1 MKSLTEETGEIIHQ
15 VGHGIALQ
23 TRGCYICIDLPRKG
37 PPIIARTISSSQE
50 HKFRV
55 RPVPPLASSPP
66 RGRLSQAD
74 ANVLTG
80 ILCLMAD
87 Q

>member
-1 MKSLTEETGEIIHQ
+1 MKSLTEETGGIIRQ
-15 VGHGIALQ
+15 VDHGIALQ
-23 TRGCYICIDLPRKG
+23 TRDCYICIDLPRKG

-50 HKFRV
+50 HKFRA
-55 RPVPPLASSPP
+55 RPGPPLASSPP
-66 RGRLSQAD
+66 RGRPSQAD

-80 ILCLMAD
+80 VLCLMVD

>member
-1 MKSLTEETGEIIHQ
+1 MKSLTEEMGGIIHQ

-55 RPVPPLASSPP
+55 CPIPPLASSPP
-66 RGRLSQAD
+66 RGRPSQAD

-80 ILCLMAD
+80 VLCLMVD